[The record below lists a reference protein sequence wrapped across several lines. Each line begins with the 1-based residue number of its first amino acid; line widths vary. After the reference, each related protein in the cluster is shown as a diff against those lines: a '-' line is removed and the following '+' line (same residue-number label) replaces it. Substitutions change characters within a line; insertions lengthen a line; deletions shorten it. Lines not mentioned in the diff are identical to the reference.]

1 MLKSSLKW
9 VGILLTLFSAVYC
22 FYSQPI
28 DVTITVFLSLGVI
41 YLLVVFLSKE
51 SFYLYFAA
59 AFLTLSYLIF
69 LYRATH
75 LDYYALL
82 GFILFLL
89 IYLLALALQSKRP
102 EFSKPL
108 DIVGH
113 SLAIIWMGFIA
124 LNQGESV
131 NLFLLFFSLS
141 LYLAADLFWY
151 RLKGNPWYLMP
162 LLLTFSLI
170 CAFSPYQS
178 FTVGILYAL
187 AVITIYGQLIFFI
200 SRSKWQD
207 AAKPI
212 YSAGVIVAL
221 GGMALAFWGELGWA
235 GNVVLVIS
243 SALFIMTMRAFK
255 KWEFIYLMVFSLGIL
270 AHNFLKVASDTHF
283 GQLADYIRPIIVLM
297 GLIFLYPFLKG
308 VFKIKW
314 SLSSFLIAT
323 RARTFF
329 VFLPILLFLI
339 YFIFDYTMVV
349 TENPYFCGSCH
360 TMETPFK
367 TWKSAAHY
375 KVNTGCFDC
384 HYTPGVTNFL
394 RGRIYGLLMVAKY
407 FTGHYPPKSSANV
420 SDASCL
426 REGCHTKT
434 KEDLYQPILCKQFKN
449 ATIKFDHAVMLT
461 QQNFGIELKC
471 NNCHEHVSEESG
483 EHFEVSAGVCYYC
496 HLMNPKD
503 ASIGTAI
510 GTCFTCHE
518 TAGERIEEQSF
529 VLVGNGEVSPERCLD
544 CHYEIKRFDDTQY
557 QHDIH
562 INWNTDFT
570 KTKVECGSCHGEI
583 RHGRFGS

>member
-28 DVTITVFLSLGVI
+28 DVTITVFLSLGII

-170 CAFSPYQS
+170 CAFFPYKS

-212 YSAGVIVAL
+212 YSAGVIVAV
-221 GGMALAFWGELGWA
+221 GGM
-235 GNVVLVIS
+235 
-243 SALFIMTMRAFK
+243 LF
-255 KWEFIYLMVFSLGIL
+255 
-270 AHNFLKVASDTHF
+270 
-283 GQLADYIRPIIVLM
+283 
-297 GLIFLYPFLKG
+297 
-308 VFKIKW
+308 
-314 SLSSFLIAT
+314 
-323 RARTFF
+323 
-329 VFLPILLFLI
+329 
-339 YFIFDYTMVV
+339 
-349 TENPYFCGSCH
+349 
-360 TMETPFK
+360 
-367 TWKSAAHY
+367 
-375 KVNTGCFDC
+375 
-384 HYTPGVTNFL
+384 
-394 RGRIYGLLMVAKY
+394 
-407 FTGHYPPKSSANV
+407 
-420 SDASCL
+420 
-426 REGCHTKT
+426 
-434 KEDLYQPILCKQFKN
+434 
-449 ATIKFDHAVMLT
+449 
-461 QQNFGIELKC
+461 
-471 NNCHEHVSEESG
+471 
-483 EHFEVSAGVCYYC
+483 
-496 HLMNPKD
+496 
-503 ASIGTAI
+503 
-510 GTCFTCHE
+510 
-518 TAGERIEEQSF
+518 
-529 VLVGNGEVSPERCLD
+529 
-544 CHYEIKRFDDTQY
+544 
-557 QHDIH
+557 
-562 INWNTDFT
+562 
-570 KTKVECGSCHGEI
+570 
-583 RHGRFGS
+583 

>member
-1 MLKSSLKW
+1 MLKSALKW
-9 VGILLTLFSAVYC
+9 IGVLLTAFSAVYC

-28 DVTITVFLSLGVI
+28 DVTIGVFLSLGLI
-41 YLLVVFLSKE
+41 YLLIVFLSRE
-51 SFYLYFAA
+51 GFYLYFSIGLLA
-59 AFLTLSYLIF
+59 LSYLLF
-69 LYRATH
+69 LERVAHYNF
-75 LDYYALL
+75 YALL
-82 GFILFLL
+82 GLPLFAL
-89 IYLLALALQSKRP
+89 IYFLALIMESKRKD
-102 EFSKPL
+102 FSIPL
-108 DIVGH
+108 DVVGH
-113 SLAIIWMGFIA
+113 SLAVLWIGFIV
-124 LNQGESV
+124 LSQGEIT
-131 NLFLLFFSLS
+131 NLALLLLS
-141 LYLAADLFWY
+141 FALYLAIDLFWY
-151 RLKGNPWYLMP
+151 RWKGNPWHLMP
-162 LLLTFSLI
+162 LVLTFSLI
-170 CAFSPYQS
+170 CAVLPYRP
-178 FTVGILYAL
+178 FILG
-187 AVITIYGQLIFFI
+187 VIYYSIAAIIYGQLVYFV
-200 SRSKWQD
+200 SRSQWQD
-207 AAKPI
+207 ATKPI
-212 YSAGVIVAL
+212 YSAGVVVAL

-235 GNVVLVIS
+235 GNVVLVLS

-255 KWEFIYLMVFSLGIL
+255 KWEFIYLMVLSLGIL

-283 GQLADYIRPIIVLM
+283 SQLADYIRPIIVLM

-308 VFKIKW
+308 IFKLKW

-329 VFLPILLFLI
+329 IFLPILLFLI

-367 TWKSAAHY
+367 TWQSDVHY
-375 KVNTGCFDC
+375 KEDAGCFDC
-384 HYTPGVTNFL
+384 HYTPGVTNFFK
-394 RGRIYGLLMVAKY
+394 GRIYGLLMVAKY
-407 FTGHYPPKSSANV
+407 FTGYYPPKSSANV

-434 KEDLYQPILCKQFKN
+434 KDDLYQPILCKQFEN
-449 ATIKFDHAVMLT
+449 ATIKFNHEVMLT

-483 EHFEVSAGVCYYC
+483 EHFEVSAEVCYYC

-518 TAGERIEEQSF
+518 TTKERIEEQSF
-529 VLVGNGEVSPERCLD
+529 VLVGSGEVSPERCLS
-544 CHYEIKRFDDTQY
+544 CHYEVKRFDDTQY

-570 KTKVECGSCHGEI
+570 KTKIECGSCHGEI
-583 RHGRFGS
+583 RHGRFGD